1 MTLENGKL
9 NASSALSIL
18 GFSTLNNTH
27 TAQREREAIFLNFF
41 LRANRITKNI
51 SPSLIHTHKKRGT
64 LLRRRLRERREEGVS
79 LLLRES
85 SFFSLSPSLLLFGL
99 RALIIILI

>member
-1 MTLENGKL
+1 M
-9 NASSALSIL
+9 
-18 GFSTLNNTH
+18 
-27 TAQREREAIFLNFF
+27 NFF

-85 SFFSLSPSLLLFGL
+85 SFFSLSLSSVVVVVRIA
-99 RALIIILI
+99 RANTNTNLKKRKEWADL